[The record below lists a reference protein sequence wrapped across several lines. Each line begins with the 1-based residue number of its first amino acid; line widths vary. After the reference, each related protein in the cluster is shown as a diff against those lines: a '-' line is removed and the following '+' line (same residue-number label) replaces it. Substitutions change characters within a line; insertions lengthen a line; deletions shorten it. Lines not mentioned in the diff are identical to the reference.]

1 MVSTFG
7 VRWYTDH
14 RYWSM
19 QISATGHSSGVS
31 TELTASF
38 AEPCTGSGE
47 LADATCTDDVSGGGI
62 GRGPG
67 KAAST
72 IATSVTETP
81 SSPIAVACGASMGS
95 APAVADVARLPSVGA
110 PVFSMRGEPKPR
122 SPAATQP
129 ARTTVP
135 HNAANTASRRGLIS
149 PPRFLSRPR
158 PHPDHAAHPGTRRV
172 VFFRSNYGHQRF
184 GPKFGHARKEN
195 CRLSS
200 FPKCV
205 AGMQPDPGI

>member
-1 MVSTFG
+1 
-7 VRWYTDH
+7 
-14 RYWSM
+14 
-19 QISATGHSSGVS
+19 
-31 TELTASF
+31 
-38 AEPCTGSGE
+38 
-47 LADATCTDDVSGGGI
+47 
-62 GRGPG
+62 
-67 KAAST
+67 
-72 IATSVTETP
+72 
-81 SSPIAVACGASMGS
+81 MGS
-95 APAVADVARLPSVGA
+95 APAVAGVARLPSIGD
-110 PVFSMRGEPKPR
+110 PSMRGEPKPR

-135 HNAANTASRRGLIS
+135 HNAANAASRRGLIS

-184 GPKFGHARKEN
+184 GPKYGHARKEN

-205 AGMQPDPGI
+205 AGMQPDPGITVNGCGDAAIQPRCAEEAGLRALLLHLHDRAAARTRSTLWVSINAVPLCCGRPRSSAHLENHEVSLGSSASIPRCPRLVRSTPNIRRESGRRG